1 MKSAALRRTE
11 ASGSQGPRVADR
23 GSVAE
28 QVAAVDLGSNSFHMI
43 VARAA
48 PGELVVLDRLREMVR
63 LAAGLDRSH
72 KLSAEAQAR
81 ALACLERFGQRVR
94 HLPRRAVRAVG
105 TNTLRSAHNAAEF
118 VSRAEAALGHPIDT
132 ISGIEEARLVY
143 LGVSRSLP
151 DRGGRRL
158 VLDIGGG
165 STEVIIGES
174 ERTLAM
180 DSLYLGC
187 VSMSQEYFAKGSLD
201 EASWRRAE
209 IAALREFDPIRARFR
224 KLGWEEAIG
233 SSGTIRSVEAVVR
246 AAGWSDQG
254 VTLDALRKLRDAILA
269 AKNVKNLELD
279 GLSGQ
284 RRPVFV
290 GGVVAMLAAF
300 ETLGIERMDVSDGAL
315 REGLLHDLL
324 GRIQHADVR
333 EETVNALG
341 ERYHV
346 DWAHARLVEATA
358 LALLDQVGE
367 AWDVGDEESR
377 RLLAWGARLHEVGL
391 DVAHAQYHKHGEY
404 IVAQSDLPGF
414 SRDEQRLL
422 ATLVRGHRRKF
433 PTSVMKEIPKERRER
448 IERLCVL
455 LRLATIL
462 HRSRMPDPPP
472 RPEIAIRDS
481 ALRLAFPAR
490 WLSQNPLTHDDL
502 RQEQAFLEAAG
513 HRLELD

>member
-1 MKSAALRRTE
+1 MKSAAMRRTE
-11 ASGSQGPRVADR
+11 AGEAQEQRVEDR
-23 GSVAE
+23 RPEPE

-63 LAAGLDRSH
+63 LAAGLDRSRR
-72 KLSAEAQAR
+72 LSAEAQAR
-81 ALACLERFGQRVR
+81 ALTCLERFGQRVR

-118 VSRAEAALGHPIDT
+118 VSRAEEALGHPIDT
-132 ISGIEEARLVY
+132 ISGIEEARLIY

-151 DRGGRRL
+151 DRGVRRL

-174 ERTLAM
+174 ERTLAL

-187 VSMSQEYFAKGSLD
+187 VSMSREHFAKGNLD
-201 EASWRRAE
+201 EASWRRGE
-209 IAALREFDPIRARFR
+209 LAALREFEPIRARFR

-233 SSGTIRSVEAVVR
+233 SSGTIRAVEGVVR
-246 AAGWSDQG
+246 AEGWGDRG
-254 VTLDALRKLRDAILA
+254 ITIEALRKLRGAILE
-269 AKNVKNLELD
+269 AKHLKNLELD
-279 GLSGQ
+279 GLSSQ

-290 GGVVAMLAAF
+290 GGVVALLAAF
-300 ETLGIERMDVSDGAL
+300 ETLGIEVMEVSDGAL
-315 REGLLHDLL
+315 REGLLYDLL
-324 GRIQHADVR
+324 GRIQQADVR

-358 LALLDQVGE
+358 LALLEQVGE
-367 AWDVGDEESR
+367 DWDVGDEESR
-377 RLLAWGARLHEVGL
+377 RFLAWGARLHEVGL

-433 PTSVMKEIPKERRER
+433 PASVVKELPKERRLR

-462 HRSRMPDPPP
+462 HRSRAPDPSP
-472 RPEIAIRDS
+472 RPEVAARDG
-481 ALRLAFPAR
+481 AVHLVFPAR
-490 WLSQNPLTHDDL
+490 WLSQHPLTHDDL
-502 RQEQAFLEAAG
+502 RQEQAFLKAAG
-513 HRLELD
+513 HRLQFE